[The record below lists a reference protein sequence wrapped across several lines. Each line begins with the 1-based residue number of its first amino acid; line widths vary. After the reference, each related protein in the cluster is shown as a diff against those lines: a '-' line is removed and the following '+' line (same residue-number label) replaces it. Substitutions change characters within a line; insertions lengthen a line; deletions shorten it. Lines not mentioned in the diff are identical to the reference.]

1 MAEHALHELN
11 GSACGQWEMLWC
23 VTSHAKRVPRYRP
36 KRRADDPRRHAPAR
50 RILRSAA
57 LLTGLGPLTWHGTY
71 LRLPAASLG
80 SSVAPRDLRRH
91 SRDAASAETKRS
103 YSFTFPLQSLLAW
116 RPSAAHTSDLRAS
129 ADKRASKS

>member
-1 MAEHALHELN
+1 VAEHALHELN

-36 KRRADDPRRHAPAR
+36 KRRADYPRRHTPAR

-71 LRLPAASLG
+71 LRFAGCRLGLECRAVGFPKASPGRGIGRNQKVFFLYFPVTVLAGLAADCG
-80 SSVAPRDLRRH
+80 
-91 SRDAASAETKRS
+91 
-103 YSFTFPLQSLLAW
+103 
-116 RPSAAHTSDLRAS
+116 AHY
-129 ADKRASKS
+129 